1 MTTTPLEQAKEAI
14 AAARYQEA
22 EALLKPL
29 TNTGDAEA
37 DYLYGTL
44 LFSEPDLVDIDDAI
58 AAFERAADLDHPDAC
73 YQLAITTIDD
83 ADGIIVGPVVDRDLL
98 LHAAELGNIEAQR
111 TAGALLAN
119 GEEGF
124 EQDLAA
130 ARQWHQRAAE
140 QGDSDSQ
147 YDLGWM
153 MLEGEGGPP
162 DYDAGLT
169 WLEACAAQEDTASER
184 AADFLASIFEEG
196 RFDFEQDPEAAERW
210 RARQHELAE
219 LHERQQ
225 KEGLAELEALQDA
238 AKRPDM
244 FPSAE

>member
-1 MTTTPLEQAKEAI
+1 MTTTPLEQAKDAI
-14 AAARYQEA
+14 AAGRYQEA
-22 EALLKPL
+22 EALLRPL

-37 DYLYGTL
+37 DYLYGSL
-44 LFSEPDLVDIDDAI
+44 LFTEPELVDLDDAMD
-58 AAFERAADLDHPDAC
+58 AFERAAALDHPDAC
-73 YQLAITTIDD
+73 YQLATTSIDD

-98 LHAAELGNIEAQR
+98 LHAAELGNIDAQR
-111 TAGALLAN
+111 TAGSLYAN

-140 QGDSDSQ
+140 QGDPDSQ

-162 DYDAGLT
+162 EYDAGLD
-169 WLEACAAQEDTASER
+169 WLEACAAQEHLASER

-196 RFDFEQDPEAAERW
+196 RFDFEPDPEAAERW
-210 RARQHELAE
+210 RARQRELAE

-225 KEGLAELEALQDA
+225 KESLDEPDA
-238 AKRPDM
+238 KE
-244 FPSAE
+244 S

>member
-1 MTTTPLEQAKEAI
+1 MTTTPLEQARDAIEAG
-14 AAARYQEA
+14 RYQEA

-37 DYLYGTL
+37 DFLYGSL
-44 LFSEPDLVDIDDAI
+44 LFLEADLVDLDA
-58 AAFERAADLDHPDAC
+58 AMDAFERAADLDHPEAC
-73 YQLAITTIDD
+73 YQLATTSIDES
-83 ADGIIVGPVVDRDLL
+83 DGIVVGPVVDRDLL
-98 LHAAELGNIEAQR
+98 LHAAELGNVDAQR
-111 TAGALLAN
+111 TAGSLFAN

-140 QGDSDSQ
+140 QGDPESQ

-153 MLEGEGGPP
+153 LLEGEGGPD
-162 DYDAGLT
+162 DYDAGLN
-169 WLEACAAQEDTASER
+169 WLEACAAQEFLVSER

-196 RFDFEQDPEAAERW
+196 RFDLEPDPEEAERW
-210 RARQHELAE
+210 RARQRELAE

-225 KEGLAELEALQDA
+225 KEQSEAYESGAKDA
-238 AKRPDM
+238 
-244 FPSAE
+244 

>member
-22 EALLKPL
+22 KALLKPL

-44 LFSEPDLVDIDDAI
+44 LFSEPDLVEIDDAMD
-58 AAFERAADLDHPDAC
+58 AFERAADLDHPDAC
-73 YQLAITTIDD
+73 YQLAITSIDD

-98 LHAAELGNIEAQR
+98 LHAAELGNIDAQR
-111 TAGALLAN
+111 TAGVLHAN

-124 EQDLAA
+124 PEDLAA
-130 ARQWHQRAAE
+130 ARHWHERAAK
-140 QGDSDSQ
+140 QGDPDSQ
-147 YDLGWM
+147 YDLGWL
-153 MLEGEGGPP
+153 MLEGDGGPYDP
-162 DYDAGLT
+162 DAGVG
-169 WLEACAAQEDTASER
+169 WLEACAAQEHLASER

-196 RFDFEQDPEAAERW
+196 RFDFEPDPAAAERW
-210 RARQHELAE
+210 RARQAELVE

-225 KEGLAELEALQDA
+225 KEASSEHELHAALEERRD
-238 AKRPDM
+238 RHSGPG
-244 FPSAE
+244 